1 MYARLLTLQLGI
13 IGTAATLLLGS
24 ALLLRGAGASP
35 LLLFLFQCGMLLCDA
50 LHTLLRCALQRQAE
64 RRDQQHRSTLLYYA
78 TLVPEISMQLG
89 RLAHHMHVWYVHG
102 LSISVISVL
111 LLANTKAALEALRQR
126 IVTHRNFVRADA
138 NLKRRF
144 RTAEADELA
153 KVRARARLRV
163 GVGVGQ
169 GRSG

>member
-1 MYARLLTLQLGI
+1 MYARLITLQLGI

-50 LHTLLRCALQRQAE
+50 LHTLLQCALQRYE

-111 LLANTKAALEALRQR
+111 LLANTKAAFEALRQR

-153 KVRARARLRV
+153 KVRAGVRVGVRV
-163 GVGVGQ
+163 GVGVGV
-169 GRSG
+169 RA